1 MPDEAAVKA
10 SSNVKVEDV
19 AYQQVDGKSM
29 LARLYR
35 PAKPLA
41 ALVEVHGGAWVSN
54 DRLRNAPIVGPLAA
68 DGTMV
73 MSIDFRMPPQ
83 AGYPASIAD
92 INLAIRWL
100 KSRAAEFGFAADKV
114 GLLGTSSGG
123 HQVLLAAVKPDDP
136 RYGALPLPGAKTDAR
151 VAFAIA
157 CWPIADPLDRYRMAQ
172 REGKTNLV
180 ANHNAYWGSEAAMQ
194 DGSPQRI
201 VESGQHS
208 ALPPIMIVHGTEDGN
223 VKHTASERYAA
234 TYRKA
239 GSTADVHIYQG
250 QPHAF
255 IGENVGHPDSV
266 DAIGKIAAFI
276 RRHGR

>member
-151 VAFAIA
+151 VAFAGRS
-157 CWPIADPLDRYRMAQ
+157 PIRWIDTAWRSAKVKPTWSPIITPIGAARRRCRTAARSASSKVASTRPYR
-172 REGKTNLV
+172 R
-180 ANHNAYWGSEAAMQ
+180 S
-194 DGSPQRI
+194 
-201 VESGQHS
+201 
-208 ALPPIMIVHGTEDGN
+208 
-223 VKHTASERYAA
+223 
-234 TYRKA
+234 
-239 GSTADVHIYQG
+239 
-250 QPHAF
+250 
-255 IGENVGHPDSV
+255 
-266 DAIGKIAAFI
+266 
-276 RRHGR
+276 